1 MLCNNVNKQ
10 RGEITISSS
19 EVSCD
24 ANDQLEIGEK
34 LVVFL
39 LKVIN
44 ISGSGTAIYKGS
56 YKDRVVAV
64 KRILR
69 SHIIL
74 ANQEIANLK
83 AFQQHQNV
91 VRFYGEGRDRD
102 FLYLALELCDCD
114 LNDLIQLYSPDSSQ
128 NMTISSNLEKL
139 RNNLGDV
146 QLWKENNGR
155 PSPLLLKLMRDMV
168 SGLVVVHD
176 MGIIHRDLKPQNILI
191 IKESSTLCAKISDMG
206 ISRKLRDNKASL
218 SNHFSR
224 CGTTGWKAKE
234 WLLFERQTLAMD
246 LFSLGCL
253 LFFCIT
259 HGRHPFGDHDERNR
273 NIRNDD
279 AQDLYLV
286 QDFPEAFHLISLLL
300 KADHNLRIL
309 TGKMFLKDDSLS
321 KFKGKGAESTTSD
334 DIMRQIGKKLL
345 VSTKEIGK
353 SGTGTVVYEGRYNDI
368 AVAVKRIQQS
378 HGNMADREITNFIA
392 ISKQNENIVRYY
404 GAERDRDFIYLIL
417 ELCHCNLDDLIQ
429 IYSTN
434 SSKHQH
440 VSEYLEK
447 VKNIFGDV
455 KLWKENDRPSPLL
468 LKLMR
473 GIVSGLVDLHNSRII
488 HRDLK
493 PENVLIIGK
502 SSGLCAKLSDMG
514 ISRQLRDNKSSLT
527 NNISRCG
534 TMGWKAKEC
543 LLADERPPVISSDQR
558 LTTAMDLFSLGCLL
572 FFCITR
578 GIHPFGEHDERNM
591 NIKKDIVQNL
601 NLLHNFPEAFELIS
615 LLLKA
620 DHQER
625 PKANEVLLH
634 PLFWDAEKRLS
645 FLRDT
650 SDRVTKNS
658 DISNA
663 LESTADTI
671 FETEMMCL
679 LNVVLKWNKK
689 VNDKIIK
696 HISTYA
702 REAYKFNSVRDLLRL
717 IGDICK
723 HYQQLPDNIQRLVG
737 SCYEEID
744 DYFTWRFPMLLIEV
758 YKVVC
763 THCKKE
769 KRFGKYFNQN
779 KGESLAD

>member
-218 SNHFSR
+218 TKSTTG

-300 KADHNLRIL
+300 KADHNLR
-309 TGKMFLKDDSLS
+309 
-321 KFKGKGAESTTSD
+321 
-334 DIMRQIGKKLL
+334 
-345 VSTKEIGK
+345 
-353 SGTGTVVYEGRYNDI
+353 
-368 AVAVKRIQQS
+368 
-378 HGNMADREITNFIA
+378 
-392 ISKQNENIVRYY
+392 
-404 GAERDRDFIYLIL
+404 
-417 ELCHCNLDDLIQ
+417 
-429 IYSTN
+429 
-434 SSKHQH
+434 
-440 VSEYLEK
+440 
-447 VKNIFGDV
+447 
-455 KLWKENDRPSPLL
+455 
-468 LKLMR
+468 
-473 GIVSGLVDLHNSRII
+473 
-488 HRDLK
+488 
-493 PENVLIIGK
+493 
-502 SSGLCAKLSDMG
+502 
-514 ISRQLRDNKSSLT
+514 
-527 NNISRCG
+527 
-534 TMGWKAKEC
+534 
-543 LLADERPPVISSDQR
+543 
-558 LTTAMDLFSLGCLL
+558 
-572 FFCITR
+572 
-578 GIHPFGEHDERNM
+578 
-591 NIKKDIVQNL
+591 
-601 NLLHNFPEAFELIS
+601 
-615 LLLKA
+615 
-620 DHQER
+620 
-625 PKANEVLLH
+625 PKAIEVLHH
-634 PLFWDAEKRLS
+634 PLFWNAEKRLS
-645 FLRDT
+645 FFRDT
-650 SDRVTKNS
+650 SDRVSKN
-658 DISNA
+658 NNLFEA
-663 LESTADTI
+663 LESTADTSLG
-671 FETEMMCL
+671 TEKMCWI
-679 LNVVLKWNKK
+679 NVILGWNKK
-689 VNDKIIK
+689 VHAEIIMY
-696 HISTYA
+696 IFTGA
-702 REAYKFNSVRDLLRL
+702 NGAYEFSSVRDLLRL
-717 IGDICK
+717 IGYILN
-723 HYQQLPDNIQRLVG
+723 HYQELPNVIQNLVG
-737 SCYEEID
+737 SLYEGID
-744 DYFTWRFPMLLIEV
+744 DYFTRRFPLLLIEV

-763 THCKKE
+763 LYKE
-769 KRFGKYFNQN
+769 DECLKKYFN
-779 KGESLAD
+779 AI

>member
-1 MLCNNVNKQ
+1 MLYG
-10 RGEITISSS
+10 RDTIS
-19 EVSCD
+19 
-24 ANDQLEIGEK
+24 
-34 LVVFL
+34 
-39 LKVIN
+39 LK
-44 ISGSGTAIYKGS
+44 
-56 YKDRVVAV
+56 
-64 KRILR
+64 
-69 SHIIL
+69 
-74 ANQEIANLK
+74 
-83 AFQQHQNV
+83 
-91 VRFYGEGRDRD
+91 
-102 FLYLALELCDCD
+102 
-114 LNDLIQLYSPDSSQ
+114 
-128 NMTISSNLEKL
+128 
-139 RNNLGDV
+139 DV
-146 QLWKENNGR
+146 
-155 PSPLLLKLMRDMV
+155 
-168 SGLVVVHD
+168 
-176 MGIIHRDLKPQNILI
+176 
-191 IKESSTLCAKISDMG
+191 
-206 ISRKLRDNKASL
+206 KASL
-218 SNHFSR
+218 NS
-224 CGTTGWKAKE
+224 KE
-234 WLLFERQTLAMD
+234 LKKKVSKNWNENQSGALVVRGLSVLMFIDDYDGVQFGESYGFCDKKIVRHRTIWDLPQPLLVADNRELVVSDKDPGVHEQVELDNVVSVGLIWYCKLEFALWGFRGD
-246 LFSLGCL
+246 
-253 LFFCIT
+253 
-259 HGRHPFGDHDERNR
+259 GRE
-273 NIRNDD
+273 
-279 AQDLYLV
+279 
-286 QDFPEAFHLISLLL
+286 
-300 KADHNLRIL
+300 
-309 TGKMFLKDDSLS
+309 
-321 KFKGKGAESTTSD
+321 GAESTTSD